1 MAEDL
6 VHAAGAV
13 PWRQGPSAVEVL
25 LEHRPRYDDWTLP
38 KGKRE
43 PGEHMLLNA
52 VREVFEETGATLTLG
67 RRLKGSRYPYLSMT
81 KEVDYWTGQVARDD
95 PSVVPND
102 EVDQVQWL
110 PVEDAIDLAS
120 YDRDMSVL
128 RDFARKSPDT
138 VPLIVVRHA
147 SAGSKK
153 QWPGEDAD
161 RPLDAAGSADA
172 QALAALLAC
181 FAPGPTRVLSSPA
194 LRCVDTV
201 RPYAALAAAGVE
213 VTDILSQTT
222 KPNVRAPLI
231 RDLVSSAKPVVVCA
245 HRENVASIVIEAC
258 QALDAPGPTDLS
270 LPKAGFWVLNV
281 AAGVLTAADRYDL
294 S

>member
-13 PWRQGPSAVEVL
+13 PWRHGPSAVEVL

-43 PGEHMLLNA
+43 PGEHMLVNA
-52 VREVFEETGATLTLG
+52 TREVLEETGAKLTLG
-67 RRLKGSRYPYLSMT
+67 RRLKGSRYPYLSST
-81 KEVDYWTGQVARDD
+81 KEVDYWTGYVARDD
-95 PSVVPND
+95 PAAVPND

-120 YDRDMSVL
+120 YDRDQSVL

-147 SAGSKK
+147 SAGSRK
-153 QWPGEDAD
+153 QWPAGDLE
-161 RPLDAAGSADA
+161 RPLDAAGAADA

-194 LRCVDTV
+194 LRCVDSV
-201 RPYAALAAAGVE
+201 RPYSALAAAGVE
-213 VTDILSQTT
+213 VSDALSQTT
-222 KPNVRAPLI
+222 RPDVRVTMI
-231 RDLVSSAKPVVVCA
+231 RDLVASGKPVVVCA
-245 HRENVASIVIEAC
+245 HRENVASIVTEAC
-258 QALDAPGPTDLS
+258 EALDAPAPADMT

-281 AAGVLTAADRYDL
+281 AAGALTSADRYDV